1 MGRIIL
7 MPKSNW
13 ELWGIIIAIIEFDIN
28 FYVYNQTKSALNIL
42 IIMVASLILALAS
55 IISNIYY
62 KIKDL
67 EENQDKFNQKLIRD
81 KELEDIRLDIREIKR
96 EMFKKK

>member
-1 MGRIIL
+1 

>member
-1 MGRIIL
+1 

-28 FYVYNQTKSALNIL
+28 FYVYNQTKSTLNIL
-42 IIMVASLILALAS
+42 IIMVASLIFALAF

-67 EENQDKFNQKLIRD
+67 EENQDKINQKLIRD
-81 KELEDIRLDIREIKR
+81 KELEDIRLDVREIKR
-96 EMFKKK
+96 EIFKKNE

>member
-1 MGRIIL
+1 

-13 ELWGIIIAIIEFDIN
+13 ELWGIIIARIEFDIN

-96 EMFKKK
+96 ETFKKK

>member
-42 IIMVASLILALAS
+42 IIMVASLILALAF

>member
-1 MGRIIL
+1 

-42 IIMVASLILALAS
+42 IIMVASLILALAF